1 MKKEILKGNVPFFVF
16 MYALGVMC
24 AWLTLPNTKN
34 AVIYPNLYREL
45 FFDLTCLCLVFAI
58 IPRKIRHWVRGAV
71 AFVLYSVAII
81 DVFCFAKYDS
91 TLTPT
96 MLLLVGETNSREASE
111 FLTTLFSPL
120 SALSG
125 VGAVLLLAVLHILWT
140 VYGQKVIAKAVLSR
154 CKRSPLRVQKQSFR
168 RVKRVLLYSII
179 IALTIWCGYK
189 SWHNKQ
195 KIHELMT
202 APNIGKVEHILTYN
216 DKAQLYE
223 PVYRLAFSI
232 YANKLAA
239 KQIDIL
245 IDGIDK
251 VKVDS
256 CAYTCPNIVLIIGE
270 SFGPHHSQQYGY
282 FMPTTPRQV
291 EREKTGRLVKFSD
304 VVAPWNLT
312 SFVFKKIFSMQV
324 VGQEGD
330 WCDYPLFPEVFRKAG
345 YQVYFI
351 TNQFLPKAKE
361 AVYDF
366 SGGFFLNNPTLSDAM
381 FSVRNSQTY
390 PFDDGMLKEY
400 DKMKNVADKPSSLT
414 PHPSSKLIIFH
425 LAGQHVT
432 YRTRYPKDRTHFTG
446 NDYLEKRPELTDRQR
461 RILSEYDNACLYN
474 DSIVDHICQRFENED
489 AIVIYMPD
497 HGEECFE
504 GKRNIVCRN
513 HAMAIDY
520 NMARLEFAI
529 PFWVWC
535 SPSFVHNHS
544 DIFEQVVRAKDR
556 RFMTDALPHMLL
568 YLAGIASPHYNAK
581 YNILSPEY
589 DEMRPRILKGK
600 TDYDKLR
607 GERRVERGGKNE
619 K

>member
-1 MKKEILKGNVPFFVF
+1 MKKEFLKGNVPFFVF

-34 AVIYPNLYREL
+34 AAIYPNLYREL
-45 FFDLTCLCLVFAI
+45 FFDLMCLCLVFAI
-58 IPRKIRHWVRGAV
+58 IPRKIRGWARGAV
-71 AFVLYSVAII
+71 AFVFYAVAII
-81 DVFCFAKYDS
+81 DVFCFSKYDS

-120 SALSG
+120 SSLAG
-125 VGAVLLLAVLHILWT
+125 VGAVLLLAILHILWK
-140 VYGQKVIAKAVLSR
+140 VYGEKVIVKAVLSR
-154 CKRSPLRVQKQSFR
+154 CKRSPLKVQKQSFKK
-168 RVKRVLLYSII
+168 VKRALLYSIL

-245 IDGIDK
+245 IDGVDK
-251 VKVDS
+251 VQVDS
-256 CAYTCPNIVLIIGE
+256 CAYTSPRIVLIIGE

-291 EREKTGRLVKFSD
+291 ERENTGRLVKFSD
-304 VVAPWNLT
+304 VIAPWNLT
-312 SFVFKKIFSMQV
+312 SFVFKKVFSMQV

-345 YQVYFI
+345 YQVNFI

-381 FSVRNSQTY
+381 FSVRNSETHVY
-390 PFDDGMLKEY
+390 DDGLLKDYDNMLKKGLLARYKDGNPQPE
-400 DKMKNVADKPSSLT
+400 LT
-414 PHPSSKLIIFH
+414 IFH

-432 YRTRYPKDRTHFTG
+432 YRTRYPKDRKQFTG
-446 NDYLEKRPELTDRQR
+446 DDYKERRPELDDRQR

-474 DSIVDHICQRFENED
+474 DSIVDQICQRFEDED

-535 SPSFVHNHS
+535 SSTYIHNHAE
-544 DIFEQVVRAKDR
+544 IFEQIVRAKDR

-568 YLAGIASPHYNAK
+568 YLAGISSPHYVEK

-589 DEMRPRILKGK
+589 DEQRPRILKGK
-600 TDYDKLR
+600 TDYDKLKASPNPSKGR
-607 GERRVERGGKNE
+607 E
-619 K
+619 